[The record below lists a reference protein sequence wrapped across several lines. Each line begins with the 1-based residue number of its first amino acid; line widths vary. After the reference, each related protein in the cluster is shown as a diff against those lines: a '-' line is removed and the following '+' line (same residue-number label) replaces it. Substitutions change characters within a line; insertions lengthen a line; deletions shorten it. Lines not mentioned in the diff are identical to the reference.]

1 MPPGNRKN
9 PKRAASSESR
19 YSLME
24 FLGRYPDDEACL
36 QYLWRTRYAPDG
48 EHAVCPRC
56 EVERPFRRYETTQQR
71 QSWTCTTC
79 GHHLHPTAG
88 TIFHKSST
96 SLHLWFYAMYLMAST
111 RTGISAKQLEREL
124 GVTYKTAW
132 RMANLIRNHLM
143 ADVDPEPLRG
153 EVEADETFVGG
164 RPRAYDTRS
173 MADKIADKS
182 IVLGMVERGG
192 RVRAEVIPFSGAGDI
207 RPRVLANIK
216 AGSTLYTDGWQA
228 YRTMAG
234 TFDHYWVDHEAKEY
248 VRGHVH
254 TQTIEGFWS
263 NMKNGIRG
271 VYHAVSR
278 QWLQS
283 YLDEYS
289 FRYNHRKG
297 EDPFRVLLARAAL
310 PAT

>member
-1 MPPGNRKN
+1 MAPGNRKN
-9 PKRAASSESR
+9 PQRAATSESR
-19 YSLME
+19 YSLTE
-24 FLGRYPDDEACL
+24 FLARYPDDEACL

-48 EHAVCPRC
+48 EHAVCPKC
-56 EVERPFRRYETTQQR
+56 GVERTFARYDTTQQR
-71 QSWTCTTC
+71 QSWTCTVC

-132 RMANLIRNHLM
+132 RVANLIRNFLM
-143 ADVDPEPLRG
+143 ADEDPDPLEG

-164 RPRAYDTRS
+164 RPRAYDRRS
-173 MADKIADKS
+173 REAKMADKS
-182 IVLGMVERGG
+182 IVWGAVERGG

-207 RPRVLANIK
+207 RPRVLANVK
-216 AGSTLYTDGWQA
+216 ARSTLYTDGWHV

-234 TFDHYWVDHEAKEY
+234 TFDHYWVDHEAPEY
-248 VRGHVH
+248 VRGPVH
-254 TQTIEGFWS
+254 TQTIEGFWA

-278 QWLQS
+278 KWLQS
-283 YLDEYS
+283 YVDEYA

-297 EDPFRVLLARAAL
+297 EDPFAVLLARAAL
-310 PAT
+310 AT

>member
-1 MPPGNRKN
+1 MAPGNRKN
-9 PKRAASSESR
+9 PQRAATSESR

-24 FLGRYPDDEACL
+24 FLARYPDDEACL

-48 EHAVCPRC
+48 EHAVCPKC
-56 EVERPFRRYETTQQR
+56 EVERPFRRYETSQQR

-96 SLHLWFYAMYLMAST
+96 ALHLWFYAMYLMAST

-164 RPRAYDTRS
+164 RARAYDSRP
-173 MADKIADKS
+173 MAEKIGDKS

-207 RPRVLANIK
+207 RPRVLANLK
-216 AGSTLYTDGWQA
+216 AGSTLYTDGWHT

-248 VRGHVH
+248 VRGAVH
-254 TQTIEGFWS
+254 TQTIEGFWA

-271 VYHAVSR
+271 AYHAVSKK
-278 QWLQS
+278 WLQS
-283 YLDEYS
+283 YVDEYA

-297 EDPFRVLLARAAL
+297 DDPFQVLLARATL
-310 PAT
+310 PS

>member
-9 PKRAASSESR
+9 PKRAATSESR

-24 FLGRYPDDEACL
+24 FLARYPDDEACL

-48 EHAVCPRC
+48 EHAACPKC

-132 RMANLIRNHLM
+132 RMANLIRNYLM

-153 EVEADETFVGG
+153 EVEADETYIGG
-164 RPRAYDTRS
+164 RARAYDNRS
-173 MADKIADKS
+173 MADKIGDKAT
-182 IVLGMVERGG
+182 VLGMVERGG

-207 RPRVLANIK
+207 RPRVLAGIK
-216 AGSTLYTDGWQA
+216 AGSTLYTDGLRV
-228 YRTMAG
+228 YRTMSG

-263 NMKNGIRG
+263 NMKGGIRG
-271 VYHAVSR
+271 VYHAVSKK
-278 QWLQS
+278 WLQS
-283 YLDEYS
+283 YVDEYA

-297 EDPFRVLLARAAL
+297 DDPFQVLLGRAAL
-310 PAT
+310 PS